1 MKPLSSIIYAKNNK
15 GKTFSSMQAIVI
27 AVFFI
32 MILYTFFETIEVLQ
46 INKTIKPME
55 YSNTISSLD
64 EKDINKETLEEIK
77 EKGMADYLI
86 PTSNIYTLRYM
97 MPGISDR
104 TKVLGLKEKDMN
116 TFLEK
121 QHMELISGRLPKE
134 GEKEIA
140 ISEFILKNRN
150 CNIGDMVGTDI
161 DEFDT
166 LPGSFKIVGVLK
178 GDGFY
183 SIYPWKEDEF
193 SGTYFIFPKEGQI
206 DKLGAYLESFDKEKF
221 DIATLEKTKVDFN
234 SSMDIIKTLDL
245 ITIISLVVIVIIV
258 GISKYAE
265 FLNRKEEIGLL
276 NALGY
281 SKGYLLKRAFLEALV
296 INVLGLVIGIII
308 GVGVNAL
315 IKQGLWSKLGVDL
328 ALLLTWKSVFMSLLL
343 AMFTTLFTL
352 IPINNL
358 INKIDPIKTVEGD

>member
-64 EKDINKETLEEIK
+64 KKDMNKETLEEIK
-77 EKGMADYLI
+77 KKDIVDCLI
-86 PTSNIYTLRYM
+86 PISNMYTLRYT

-104 TKVLGLKEKDMN
+104 TMTLGLKEKDMN
-116 TFLEK
+116 TFLDK
-121 QHMELISGRLPKE
+121 QRMELISGRLPKE

-140 ISEFILKNRN
+140 ISEFISKNRN
-150 CNIGDMVGTDI
+150 YNIGDMVGTDI
-161 DEFDT
+161 NEFDT
-166 LPGSFKIVGVLK
+166 LPGSFKVVGILK

-183 SIYPWKEDEF
+183 SICPWKEDEF
-193 SGTYFIFPKEGQI
+193 LGEYFIFPKEGQI
-206 DKLGAYLESFDKEKF
+206 DKLGNYLESFDKNKF
-221 DIATLEKTKVDFN
+221 DVATLEKTKVDFN
-234 SSMDIIKTLDL
+234 NSMGATKTLDL
-245 ITIISLVVIVIIV
+245 ISIISLVVIVIIV

-276 NALGY
+276 NAVGY
-281 SKGYLLKRAFLEALV
+281 SKVYLLKRAFLEVLV

-308 GVGVNAL
+308 SVGVNAL
-315 IKQGLWSKLGVDL
+315 IKQGLWRKIGVDL
-328 ALLLTWKSVFMSLLL
+328 ALLFTWKSVFMSLLL
-343 AMFTTLFTL
+343 ALFTTLFTL